1 MRSTGRLRAMGT
13 NVARNYDVNITSK
26 VEAELKKMDV
36 EPNFS
41 ENALKILEKR
51 YLMKDDDGNLIE
63 TPKDMLARVSA
74 NIAYADLNYG
84 ASYEEMLEYAK
95 KIYVMMS
102 NLEFLPNSPAL
113 RGAGRETQQLSACFV
128 LPIQDS
134 RKSIFETLR
143 DAVDIQAFGGGTG
156 FNFSNIR
163 AKGTKVESTG
173 GAASGPISF
182 MQIYDIAV
190 GKVIAQ
196 GGVRQGA
203 NMGILAY
210 NHPDVLEF
218 IDAKLDGKTL
228 SNFNISVGV
237 TEEFMELAEKGL
249 EYDLIDPHTK
259 KAMKRVNAREVLDK
273 IAKNAWATGDPGLI
287 FLDRIN
293 RANPT
298 PHIGNIEST
307 NPCGELPLLPY
318 ESCNLGSVNLSKM
331 VYERKGKY
339 FVDYDKLEETVK
351 NGVHFLDNV
360 IDMNRYPLEKIEEMT
375 KGNRKIGLGVMGWAD
390 MLAMIGIPY
399 DSDEALELA
408 DKVMGFIN
416 TKAKS
421 ASVELAKVRGT
432 FPNFKGSIYDT
443 GKDEDKVRNA
453 SWTTIAPTGTLST
466 LSDCNGGIEP
476 FFMIVYS
483 RGSIY
488 DAEGKPT
495 IKMLV
500 ENEIFKRIAIKRGFY
515 SEELMAKIAE
525 NGSVQH
531 IDEVPDDVKRVFV
544 TSHDISYEWH
554 LKMQS
559 AFQKHV
565 TNAVSKTINFPNN
578 ATVEDIKKSYQ
589 LAYKLGNIKGITVYR
604 DGCKQYQVLST
615 VETQKEVKPSA
626 TTTDDIIAKLNAP
639 RPRKI
644 AGTTDRIETPVGK
657 LYVTI
662 NKANGKLYEI
672 FLNIG
677 KAGADITAD
686 AEGYGRLLSM
696 LAKIGVPLELIIEQ
710 LRGIG
715 GSGSI
720 GFGKERV
727 RSLPDGIARVL
738 EMYLEENPDE
748 SVPSLNGNNSEPKI
762 SGNLCPEC
770 GNILVFEEGC
780 TKCRNCGYSRC

>member
-1 MRSTGRLRAMGT
+1 MGT
-13 NVARNYDVNITSK
+13 NYDVKVTSK
-26 VEAELKKMDV
+26 MEKELKKLDIS
-36 EPNFS
+36 PLFS

-51 YLMKDDDGNLIE
+51 YLLKDDDNNVIE

-74 NIAYADLNYG
+74 NIAYADYFYG
-84 ASYEEMLEYAK
+84 ASYEEVFEFAK
-95 KIYVMMS
+95 KIYAMMS
-102 NLEFLPNSPAL
+102 SLEFLPNSPAL

-128 LPIQDS
+128 LPIEDS
-134 RKSIFETLR
+134 RKSIFGTLR

-156 FNFSNIR
+156 FNFSKLR

-173 GAASGPISF
+173 GKASGPVSF

-237 TEEFMELAEKGL
+237 NEEFMEMAEKGQ

-259 KAMKRVNAREVLDK
+259 KALKRVNAKDVLDK
-273 IAKNAWATGDPGLI
+273 IARNAWSTGDPGLI

-298 PHIGNIEST
+298 PHIGVIEST
-307 NPCGELPLLPY
+307 NPCGELPLLPW
-318 ESCNLGSVNLSKM
+318 ESCNLGSINLYKM
-331 VYERKGKY
+331 IKEEDGKY
-339 FVDYDKLEETVK
+339 VIDFQKLEEVVK

-360 IDMNRYPLEKIEEMT
+360 IDMNKYPIEKIEEMT
-375 KGNRKIGLGVMGWAD
+375 KANRKIGLGVMGWAD
-390 MLAMIGIPY
+390 MLARLGIPY
-399 DSDEALELA
+399 DSESALKLA
-408 DKVMGFIN
+408 DQIMEFIN
-416 TKAKS
+416 MKAKE
-421 ASVELAKVRGT
+421 ASVDLAKIRGV

-443 GKDEDKVRNA
+443 GRDEDKVRNA

-466 LSDCNGGIEP
+466 LANCNGGIEP

-483 RGSIY
+483 RSSIY
-488 DAEGKPT
+488 DADGKPT
-495 IKMLV
+495 VKMLV
-500 ENEIFKRIAIKRGFY
+500 ENDIFKEVAIKRGFY
-515 SEELMAKIAE
+515 SAELMEKIAE
-525 NGSVQH
+525 TGSIQH
-531 IDEVPDDVKRVFV
+531 VDGIPEDVKKIFV

-554 LKMQS
+554 LRMQS

-578 ATVEDIKKSYQ
+578 ATVEDIKNSYL
-589 LAYKLGNIKGITVYR
+589 LAYKLGNIKGVTVYR
-604 DGCKQYQVLST
+604 DGCKQYQVLSA
-615 VETQKEVKPSA
+615 VETKKEETKIESA
-626 TTTDDIIAKLNAP
+626 EDIILARLNAP

-657 LYVTI
+657 LYMTI
-662 NKANGKLYEI
+662 NKANGRLYEV

-696 LAKIGVPLELIIEQ
+696 LFKIGVPPELIIDQ

-715 GSGSI
+715 GSSSI

-738 EMYLEENPDE
+738 EMYLEENPSE
-748 SVPSLNGNNSEPKI
+748 SNSSVNGNGGEPKI

-770 GNILVFEEGC
+770 GNMLIFEEGC

>member
-1 MRSTGRLRAMGT
+1 MGISVT
-13 NVARNYDVNITSK
+13 ANYDVNITSK
-26 VEAELKKMDV
+26 VESELKNMDV
-36 EPNFS
+36 IPDFS
-41 ENALKILEKR
+41 DNALKILEKR
-51 YLMKDDDGNLIE
+51 YLMKDDDGNILE
-63 TPKDMLARVSA
+63 MPKDMLARVSA
-74 NIAYADLNYG
+74 NIAYADLNYDT
-84 ASYEEMLEYAK
+84 SYEKMLEFAK
-95 KIYVMMS
+95 KIYIMMS

-128 LPIQDS
+128 LPIEDS

-156 FNFSNIR
+156 FNFSHIR

-210 NHPDVLEF
+210 DHPDVVEF
-218 IDAKLDGKTL
+218 IDAKMDGKTL

-237 TEEFMELAEKGL
+237 NENFMELAEKGL
-249 EYDLIDPHTK
+249 EYDLIDPHTQK
-259 KAMKRVNAREVLDK
+259 PLKQVNALEVLDK
-273 IAKNAWATGDPGLI
+273 IAHNAWSTGDPGLI

-298 PHIGNIEST
+298 PHIGIIEST
-307 NPCGELPLLPY
+307 NPCGELPLLNF
-318 ESCNLGSVNLSKM
+318 EACTLGSVNLCKM
-331 VYERKGKY
+331 VHERKGKY
-339 FVDYDKLEETVK
+339 SVDYDRLAETVK
-351 NGVHFLDNV
+351 IGVHFLDNV
-360 IDMNRYPLEKIEEMT
+360 IDMNRYPMEKIEEMT

-390 MLAMIGIPY
+390 MLAIMSIPY
-399 DSDEALELA
+399 DSNEALELA

-416 TKAKS
+416 TKAKE
-421 ASVELAKVRGT
+421 ASVEIAKTRGT

-443 GKDEDKVRNA
+443 DKDEDKVRHA

-476 FFMIVYS
+476 FFMVVYS

-488 DAEGKPT
+488 DSDGKPT

-500 ENEIFKRIAIKRGFY
+500 ENDIFKRIAIKKGFY

-525 NGSVQH
+525 TGSVQH
-531 IDEVPDDVKRVFV
+531 IEEVPDDIKSIFV

-554 LKMQS
+554 LRMQS

-565 TNAVSKTINFPNN
+565 TNAVSKTINFPND

-589 LAYKLGNIKGITVYR
+589 LAHQLGNIKGMTVYR
-604 DGCKQYQVLST
+604 DGCKQYQVLSA
-615 VETQKEVKPSA
+615 VESPKETKPTIA
-626 TTTDDIIAKLNAP
+626 EPDDIIARLNAP

-644 AGTTDRIETPVGK
+644 AGATDRIETPVGK

-696 LAKIGVPLELIIEQ
+696 LVKAGVPLEMIVEQ
-710 LRGIG
+710 LRDIG

-727 RSLPDGIARVL
+727 RSLPDGVARVL
-738 EMYLEENPDE
+738 EMHIEDNPDE
-748 SVPSLNGNNSEPKI
+748 SNPSLNGNNGEPKM

-770 GNILVFEEGC
+770 GNMLIFEEGC